1 MFIYIHILYYYKLFF
16 RLTDSD
22 YIFGIFKLNLTYCI
36 CKLLGNEN
44 IYKMVH
50 GNNYMLRVDLEAA
63 DGEQKYA
70 TYYTFTIAD
79 EIDLYRLNIEGYCG
93 DAGKK

>member
-1 MFIYIHILYYYKLFF
+1 
-16 RLTDSD
+16 
-22 YIFGIFKLNLTYCI
+22 
-36 CKLLGNEN
+36 
-44 IYKMVH
+44 
-50 GNNYMLRVDLEAA
+50 MLRVDLEAA